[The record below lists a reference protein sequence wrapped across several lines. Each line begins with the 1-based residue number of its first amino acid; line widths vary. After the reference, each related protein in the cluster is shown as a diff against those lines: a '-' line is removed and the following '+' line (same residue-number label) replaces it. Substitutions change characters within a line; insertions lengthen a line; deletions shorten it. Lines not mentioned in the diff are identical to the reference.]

1 MAQSLQQKG
10 KKRKEVFEDYDGFV
24 DTGVQYRN
32 DAAYVNETMNSFE
45 KKAVNLRQIMQ
56 ETARSIEDIS
66 GAIEESTNS
75 VGNAADN
82 TNILVQNIDTVNSV
96 MGVNHDI
103 SQRLKGEADRFKNV

>member
-1 MAQSLQQKG
+1 MP
-10 KKRKEVFEDYDGFV
+10 DYDGFV

-56 ETARSIEDIS
+56 ETAKSIKDIS

-75 VGNAADN
+75 VGNAAN
-82 TNILVQNIDTVNSV
+82 STNILVQNIDTVNSE
-96 MGVNHDI
+96 MSVNQDI